1 MIKIHKYHINPQKIC
16 AVYQDNDVIKI
27 DLDSGNT
34 LMVRPSVVSLVDI
47 LKMLEPPKPPAQRQ
61 TKKS

>member
-1 MIKIHKYHINPQKIC
+1 MIKIHKFHINPDKIC

-34 LMVRPSVVSLVDI
+34 LLVRPSVVSLVDI
-47 LKMLEPPKPPAQRQ
+47 LKMLEPKPPAQRQ